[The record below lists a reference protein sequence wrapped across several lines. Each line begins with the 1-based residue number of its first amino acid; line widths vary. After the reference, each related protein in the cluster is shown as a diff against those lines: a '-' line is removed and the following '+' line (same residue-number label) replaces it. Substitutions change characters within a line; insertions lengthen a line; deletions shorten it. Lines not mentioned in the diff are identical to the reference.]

1 MPQSAGASL
10 LPRQGLCLF
19 ETLLLLA
26 FHSISHKPLLQLRCR
41 VFTSC
46 DEISLS
52 IFAHHQIKF
61 ASPPWRCVLAML
73 SHLKSE
79 ALGGTL
85 QFPLYPVHFK
95 SLEMYFSYSLQI
107 VAPKSGSYSGRFRWD
122 ILFSQ
127 TVSSALQSVG
137 NRIGNRRLSCG
148 RLPFHDPTG
157 TTQELQGDLSSWSC
171 LSAWLVQTPL
181 WLDPFTS
188 LCLDLTICKVIC
200 AFLFRGTNEMI

>member
-19 ETLLLLA
+19 EALLLLA

-137 NRIGNRRLSCG
+137 NRIGNIGWVVGGYHFMTPQEPHRSFKMTSAHGPAFQPDPCRLHS
-148 RLPFHDPTG
+148 D
-157 TTQELQGDLSSWSC
+157 W
-171 LSAWLVQTPL
+171 TPL
-181 WLDPFTS
+181 L
-188 LCLDLTICKVIC
+188 LCALISPSVK
-200 AFLFRGTNEMI
+200 